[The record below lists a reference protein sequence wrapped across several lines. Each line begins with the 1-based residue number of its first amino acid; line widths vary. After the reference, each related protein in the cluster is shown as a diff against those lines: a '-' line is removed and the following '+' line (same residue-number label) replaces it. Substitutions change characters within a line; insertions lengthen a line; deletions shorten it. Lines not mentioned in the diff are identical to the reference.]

1 MNVCWRLHA
10 GGAMTHLE
18 RTVVSSR
25 EESVPGVK
33 THLKGIVHS
42 KILILS
48 LFTHPHVIPNP
59 CAVILSVE
67 HRRHFRCF
75 SSDPLVFQ

>member
-1 MNVCWRLHA
+1 
-10 GGAMTHLE
+10 MTHLE

-33 THLKGIVHS
+33 THL
-42 KILILS
+42 ILS
-48 LFTHPHVIPNP
+48 LFIHPHVIPNP

-67 HRRHFRCF
+67 HRRRNFRCF
-75 SSDPLVFQ
+75 SSDPLALQ